1 MSSDFW
7 KFYLCLCLHLL
18 FSLLPFSSLL
28 CLYIFPMSM
37 SLSAPLPNL
46 SLALPPSLSSCF
58 STMMPVFPFLF
69 LPLATAGPMVSLF
82 PPNWITWYASPGLYG
97 KLSHLIIPHRKD
109 RWLGK
114 VNFWFSLY
122 LSPLYWWFCFIPP
135 FRVLNIKSR
144 GMPLSST
151 PLTQH
156 LLLLLILRWDAEQG
170 QGTICLPLPFL
181 SCLIFPESLQLEG
194 LGFRVFISCTCALP
208 PKAAS
213 PRAWLPQVEG
223 MTLLQA

>member
-7 KFYLCLCLHLL
+7 ISTCVSA
-18 FSLLPFSSLL
+18 FSLLYFPSLL

-37 SLSAPLPNL
+37 SLFPPLSNL
-46 SLALPPSLSSCF
+46 SRALPPSLSSCF
-58 STMMPVFPFLF
+58 STVMHVFPFLF
-69 LPLATAGPMVSLF
+69 LPLATAGPMVSLV
-82 PPNWITWYASPGLYG
+82 PPNWITLYASSGLYG

-109 RWLGK
+109 KL
-114 VNFWFSLY
+114 
-122 LSPLYWWFCFIPP
+122 
-135 FRVLNIKSR
+135 VLLL
-144 GMPLSST
+144 PLSSVLT
-151 PLTQH
+151 ILLYTSFSSPKYKVKRNALSPIPLTQH
-156 LLLLLILRWDAEQG
+156 LLLLVLRWDAERG

-213 PRAWLPQVEG
+213 LSAWLPQVGG